1 MLIFA
6 NKAMLDIKKNARRI
20 VATGARLGRGLP
32 RDAESLHPRACIG
45 VPSPCELQNLL
56 PNIASGE
63 RCESVA
69 EKRSK
74 QRTTV
79 YTRLLA
85 HAKDA

>member
-1 MLIFA
+1 VTAKGQETKTPTHTPIQSH
-6 NKAMLDIKKNARRI
+6 
-20 VATGARLGRGLP
+20 GLHGQYLCQVV
-32 RDAESLHPRACIG
+32 R
-45 VPSPCELQNLL
+45 VQNLAQH
-56 PNIASGE
+56 IASGE

-74 QRTTV
+74 QRTTA